1 MARRRLTPV
10 QTPVRTPAD
19 ADAPP
24 GAQPGAGLETKAF
37 GLATQVSRAPIAQVA
52 GEASATAALEA
63 LTDDMARARAEGR
76 MVIGI
81 PLRDVRAD
89 HLDRDRLP
97 RADDEDMQAL
107 RESLRAHGQRTPIEV
122 TPLTDGS
129 YGLISGWRR
138 LTALAQL
145 HEQTGDARF
154 ASVRALVRTPETAG
168 DAYVAMVEE
177 NEIRLGLS
185 HYERA
190 RIVALSADRGV
201 FESERAALR
210 ALFGNVSRAKRS
222 KIGSFL
228 AVYRALDAQ
237 LRFPHA
243 LGERLGLRLAK
254 EISDDRAAARA
265 LRKALEQAAAETP
278 EAEQRAIEQALT
290 APKAASQPDPAPET
304 VPGITVGAKRKGP
317 AMQVT
322 VTGPR
327 VDAALHR
334 AILDLV
340 ERWPR

>member
-10 QTPVRTPAD
+10 ESPAD
-19 ADAPP
+19 AP
-24 GAQPGAGLETKAF
+24 AQPGAGLETKAF
-37 GLATQVSRAPIAQVA
+37 GLASQVSRAPIAQVA

-76 MVIGI
+76 MVLDL
-81 PLRDVRAD
+81 PLGDVLAD

-97 RADDEDMQAL
+97 RDDEDMEAL

-122 TPLTDGS
+122 TPLTDGR

-138 LTALAQL
+138 LTALSAL
-145 HEQTGDARF
+145 LKETGDPRF
-154 ASVRALVRTPETAG
+154 ASVRALVRRPETSG

-201 FESERAALR
+201 FENERVALR

-243 LGERLGLRLAK
+243 LGERLGLRVAK
-254 EISDDRAAARA
+254 HVSDDRAAARA
-265 LRKALEQAAAETP
+265 LRRALEKANAETP
-278 EAEQRAIEQALT
+278 EAEQAALEQALT
-290 APKAASQPDPAPET
+290 PPKAAPAPEPAPAPET
-304 VPGITVGAKRKGP
+304 VPGITVGAKRKG
-317 AMQVT
+317 AGLQVT
-322 VTGPR
+322 LTGPR
-327 VDAALHR
+327 VDAELHR

-340 ERWPR
+340 ERWRQD

>member
-10 QTPVRTPAD
+10 QTPDTPA
-19 ADAPP
+19 
-24 GAQPGAGLETKAF
+24 QSGAGLETKAF
-37 GLATQVSRAPIAQVA
+37 GLASQVSRAPIAQVA

-76 MVIGI
+76 MVLDL
-81 PLRDVRAD
+81 PLGDVLAD

-97 RADDEDMQAL
+97 RDDEDMEAL

-122 TPLTDGS
+122 TPLTDGR

-138 LTALAQL
+138 LTALAAL
-145 HEQTGDARF
+145 LAETGDARF
-154 ASVRALVRTPETAG
+154 ASVRALVRRPETSG

-201 FESERAALR
+201 FENERAALR

-243 LGERLGLRLAK
+243 LGERLGLRIAK
-254 EISDDRAAARA
+254 HVSDDRAAARA
-265 LRKALEQAAAETP
+265 LRRALEQAAADTP
-278 EAEQRAIEQALT
+278 EAEQQVIEQALT
-290 APKAASQPDPAPET
+290 PPKPAPLAAADPTPET
-304 VPGITVGAKRKGP
+304 APGITVGAKRKGP
-317 AMQVT
+317 GLQVT
-322 VTGPR
+322 VAGPR

-340 ERWPR
+340 EGWPR

>member
-10 QTPVRTPAD
+10 QTP
-19 ADAPP
+19 ADAP
-24 GAQPGAGLETKAF
+24 AQSGAGLETKAF
-37 GLATQVSRAPIAQVA
+37 GLASQVARAPIAQVA

-76 MVIGI
+76 MVIDL
-81 PLRDVRAD
+81 PLGDVLAD

-97 RADDEDMQAL
+97 RADDEDMEAL

-122 TPLTDGS
+122 TPLTDGR

-138 LTALAQL
+138 LTALAAL
-145 HEQTGDARF
+145 LAETGEARF
-154 ASVRALVRTPETAG
+154 ASVRALVRRPESAG

-190 RIVALSADRGV
+190 RIVALSADRNV

-228 AVYRALDAQ
+228 TVYRALDAQ

-243 LGERLGLRLAK
+243 LGERLGLRIAK
-254 EISDDRAAARA
+254 EISEDRAAARA
-265 LRKALEQAAAETP
+265 LQKALEKANADTS
-278 EAEQRAIEQALT
+278 EAEQRALEQALT
-290 APKAASQPDPAPET
+290 PPKAASQPDLAPDPAPET
-304 VPGITVGAKRKGP
+304 VPGITVGAKRKGTGL
-317 AMQVT
+317 QVT
-322 VTGPR
+322 LTGPR

-334 AILDLV
+334 AILKLV
-340 ERWPR
+340 EGWPKG